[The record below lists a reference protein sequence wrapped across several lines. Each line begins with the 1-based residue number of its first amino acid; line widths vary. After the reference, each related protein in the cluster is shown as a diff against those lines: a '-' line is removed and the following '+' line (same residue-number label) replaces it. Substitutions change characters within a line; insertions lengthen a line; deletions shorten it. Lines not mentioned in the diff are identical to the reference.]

1 MTHHRPIP
9 LTLTDLAASER
20 KRLYVRLY
28 RERFGRLPRQVPE
41 YREATS

>member
-9 LTLTDLAASER
+9 LTLADLARSDR